1 MTYRIR
7 SLGSNEYLVERP
19 EEKVFP
25 PFPKHDEDMFYAFS
39 RDDDLYTVYRAGE
52 NHGFARIA
60 HRIEGKNCSIAI
72 YEDELSSSTVTFR
85 VQRKDNPNYKESFL
99 IRDGLGWSVSRSF
112 HTNEL
117 IVENCAYEIM
127 RASVDVENI
136 SCRYSLLVDSLFP
149 HAACIALAF
158 LMLCE
163 DSQNFGGI
171 HG

>member
-25 PFPKHDEDMFYAFS
+25 PFPKQDDDMFYAFS
-39 RDDDLYTVYRAGE
+39 RDDDLYTVYRAVE
-52 NHGFARIA
+52 NYGFARIA
-60 HRIEGKNCSIAI
+60 HHIESKSCSIAI
-72 YEDELSSSTVTFR
+72 FEDELSSSMVMFR
-85 VQRKDNPNYKESFL
+85 VQRKDNPNYTESFL
-99 IRDGLGWSVSRSF
+99 IRDGLGWTVSRLF
-112 HTNEL
+112 YTNEL
-117 IVENCAYEIM
+117 IVKNCAYEIM

-163 DSQNFGGI
+163 DAQKFGGI
-171 HG
+171 YG